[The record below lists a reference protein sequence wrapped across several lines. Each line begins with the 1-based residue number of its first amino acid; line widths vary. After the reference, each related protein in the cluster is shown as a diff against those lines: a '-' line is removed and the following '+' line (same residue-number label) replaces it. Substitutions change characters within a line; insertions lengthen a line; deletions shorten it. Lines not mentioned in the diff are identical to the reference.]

1 MLIPLQQLK
10 EKYNLQ
16 LTGVIQIGCHW
27 AEEHEEHILSGISK
41 FVYIEPCKDAFV
53 RLENMF
59 VHDSSVIL
67 FNVACG
73 NSEGHAEMFVSN
85 QNQGQS
91 NSLLAPQKHLIEHP
105 EIVFNE
111 REVVSVKKLDNLE
124 FDRGQYNFLS
134 MDCQG
139 FEGVILKGATE
150 TLKHIDY
157 IMTEVNRD
165 TVYENNVL
173 IEGIDELLSEFTR
186 VETHWAS
193 ANLSWGDAV
202 YIRTSKL

>member
-1 MLIPLQQLK
+1 MLIPLLELK
-10 EKYNLQ
+10 DKYNLNF
-16 LTGVIQIGCHW
+16 TGVIQIGCHW
-27 AEEHEEHILSGISK
+27 AEEHEDHLCAGIRN
-41 FVYIEPCKDAFV
+41 FVYIEPCKDAFN
-53 RLENMF
+53 RLEGMF
-59 VHDSSVIL
+59 NHDSGVKL

-73 NSEGHAEMFVSN
+73 DSEGHAEMFVSN

-124 FDRGQYNFLS
+124 FDRSQYNFLS

-139 FEGVILKGATE
+139 FEGIILKGAKE

-165 TVYENNVL
+165 TVYEDNVL
-173 IEGIDELLSEFTR
+173 IEGIDELLSDFTR
-186 VETHWAS
+186 VETQWAS